1 MDEYKGFFFD
11 NPNEIH
17 YFEGGAHF
25 KYNDLV
31 AALNE
36 LIKTLPRSRHG
47 RSESGNVR
55 RSNVL
60 NFNIGNVAYNNT
72 EGNEELN
79 NKSRNIKP
87 LIQSLTM
94 KLNEITKEKKTNDG
108 TENNQIEGRR
118 NRNNSNNIIDV
129 RQRSNNKKEILI
141 QDNNVN
147 LLSKDL
153 LYNKLYN
160 KHRNNVSTN
169 KNLSSS
175 INKSNNSNKK
185 SLDMSHSKYTR
196 NKQMIMSD
204 MIKAANNT
212 KNDSFNMNKS
222 KNSLINRINISSI
235 MRTQLNTTQNVHH
248 HTSST
253 INNINKAK
261 MTNIKKTIL
270 TIPHNTNKRPIKTA
284 KPTVST
290 KKRNKSINFYCNTET
305 NNGHTVTNELSL
317 LSELNASL
325 SKEKMISIN
334 HITTTNNNN
343 NIIVRPKI
351 NISFVNN
358 ITKSPSHSLS
368 KKKSSDNNK
377 SRNKGVEYGGSIM
390 KLNTTVKQK
399 LLNEIF
405 QTSQIKKSPV
415 KKNNASK
422 GKINM
427 MDRYSTLQKKIAD
440 MKIKSKT
447 TAINNMMKK
456 KTSSSNKN
464 RSISKGT
471 VTKKK

>member
-36 LIKTLPRSRHG
+36 LIRTLPRSRHG

-79 NKSRNIKP
+79 TKSRNIKP

-94 KLNEITKEKKTNDG
+94 KLNEITKEKKTNDDR
-108 TENNQIEGRR
+108 NQIEGRR
-118 NRNNSNNIIDV
+118 NRNNSNNIIDE
-129 RQRSNNKKEILI
+129 RQRSNNKKEIFI

-147 LLSKDL
+147 MLSKDL

-160 KHRNNVSTN
+160 KRRTNVSAN
-169 KNLSSS
+169 KKLSSS

-185 SLDMSHSKYTR
+185 SLNMSHSKYTR
-196 NKQMIMSD
+196 NKQMIISD

-222 KNSLINRINISSI
+222 KNSLINRINVSSI

-253 INNINKAK
+253 INNISKAK

-270 TIPHNTNKRPIKTA
+270 TIPHNTNKIARPIKTA
-284 KPTVST
+284 KPTIS

-317 LSELNASL
+317 LSELNSSL
-325 SKEKMISIN
+325 SKDKMISIN

-368 KKKSSDNNK
+368 KKKTSDNNK

-399 LLNEIF
+399 LLNELF

-415 KKNNASK
+415 KKSNASK
-422 GKINM
+422 GKINI
-427 MDRYSTLQKKIAD
+427 MDKYSTLQKKISD
-440 MKIKSKT
+440 MKIKT
-447 TAINNMMKK
+447 TSINNMLK
-456 KTSSSNKN
+456 KTTTNNKN

-471 VTKKK
+471 VMKKK